1 MTLRLPARANTAMV
15 TTLRNAAE
23 STREDIAMIA
33 LTHMAAVITHVPGFR
48 HELRYSN
55 ANPNAKK

>member
-1 MTLRLPARANTAMV
+1 MILRLPAKTNTATV

-33 LTHMAAVITHVPGFR
+33 LMHAAAPITHVPGVR